1 MGASQALALERLLAG
16 QGFVR
21 KPGGALLTGL
31 GAKLARA
38 SELPAA
44 RPRESASL
52 LDLVAGPGRKGF
64 VELAARRS
72 SGRFSIAV
80 QALAAAT
87 SAGAAAALVGLGAH
101 FDPPG
106 AHAAGG
112 GLRPLLWLRAD

>member
-1 MGASQALALERLLAG
+1 MGASQALVLERLLQG

-44 RPRESASL
+44 RPRESVSL
-52 LDLVAGPGRKGF
+52 LDLVASRNGF

-87 SAGAAAALVGLGAH
+87 SAGEAAALVGLGDH

-106 AHAAGG
+106 
-112 GLRPLLWLRAD
+112 